1 MPSSTLITSTT
12 ARPSSPTA
20 SLTPGLIAD
29 AIIEKLMLALTA
41 DPTRSVTS
49 LAEQATRLR
58 L

>member
-1 MPSSTLITSTT
+1 MPTTTLIT